1 MATVPKDTAV
11 ERETKLAL
19 TRTSLTNEMGH
30 TVPSVGVVC

>member
-11 ERETKLAL
+11 EQKTDLSL

-30 TVPSVGVVC
+30 TVPSVGVAC